1 MGRTHICTLG
11 LIKRMPAQYA
21 FPRRRRHLVAPE
33 HEIKKGPPWK
43 PQQICDDLAFWIK
56 TRVKIRNETIIRSG
70 WSSIIPVQSRFL
82 KYEAKKKRVSL
93 LSPILLLPGWDGC
106 STADNPLSPPPPP
119 LFKVSLTVHHYRFT
133 TLGGEGN
140 STTKVFCPRTQ
151 LNLARTRT

>member
-1 MGRTHICTLG
+1 MRRTHICTLG
-11 LIKRMPAQYA
+11 LIKRMPAQHA

-43 PQQICDDLAFWIK
+43 PQQICDDLAFLIK
-56 TRVKIRNETIIRSG
+56 TRVKIRTETIIRSG

-93 LSPILLLPGWDGC
+93 LPLDGMVVQLLN
-106 STADNPLSPPPPP
+106 NPLSPP

-133 TLGGEGN
+133 TLGGEGH
-140 STTKVFCPRTQ
+140 STTKIFCPRTQ

>member
-11 LIKRMPAQYA
+11 LIKRMPAQHT
-21 FPRRRRHLVAPE
+21 FSRRRRHLVAPE

-70 WSSIIPVQSRFL
+70 LSSIIPVQSRFL

-93 LSPILLLPGWDGC
+93 LSSSYLDGMVVQLL
-106 STADNPLSPPPPP
+106 SNPLSPPPPP

-133 TLGGEGN
+133 TLGGEGH

>member
-11 LIKRMPAQYA
+11 LIKRMPAQHA
-21 FPRRRRHLVAPE
+21 FSGRRRHLVAPE

-93 LSPILLLPGWDGC
+93 LSPIPPLPGWDGC
-106 STADNPLSPPPPP
+106 STADNPLSPPPPLIQSFPYSSP
-119 LFKVSLTVHHYRFT
+119 LQIYNPRWRGKLYDQSVLSKNT
-133 TLGGEGN
+133 TEPG
-140 STTKVFCPRTQ
+140 
-151 LNLARTRT
+151 

>member
-82 KYEAKKKRVSL
+82 KYEAKKKKSIPPISYPPPTWMGW
-93 LSPILLLPGWDGC
+93 LSNCWVTH
-106 STADNPLSPPPPP
+106 SASPPPLIQSFPYSSP
-119 LFKVSLTVHHYRFT
+119 LQIYNPRWRGTLYDQSVLSKNT
-133 TLGGEGN
+133 TEPG
-140 STTKVFCPRTQ
+140 
-151 LNLARTRT
+151 